1 MRIICAIR
9 SLLVTQRKFVNF
21 LLLWIV
27 CRSGGHAKVAE
38 VGRGV
43 HLLAWLRLVAYSH
56 TTRAAHFCHVLLSL
70 RRLTLRTRI
79 VRQPARARFRARY
92 IALKLI

>member
-1 MRIICAIR
+1 MAATPRLPRLAEEFICWLGFDLWLIPIR
-9 SLLVTQRKFVNF
+9 LELPIFLNDKNEFVRKINLNNHFNNI
-21 LLLWIV
+21 LI
-27 CRSGGHAKVAE
+27 SI
-38 VGRGV
+38 V
-43 HLLAWLRLVAYSH
+43 HLR
-56 TTRAAHFCHVLLSL
+56 HVLLSL